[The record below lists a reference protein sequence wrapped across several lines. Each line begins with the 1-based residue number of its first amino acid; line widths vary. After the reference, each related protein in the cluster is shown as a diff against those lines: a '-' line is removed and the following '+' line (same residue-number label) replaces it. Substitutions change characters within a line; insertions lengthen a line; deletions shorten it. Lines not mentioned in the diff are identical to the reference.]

1 MKFVVNEEVKSV
13 YRIACGF
20 NATKP
25 VEKWIYDLDDDGK
38 LYMRYNNK
46 KIDAKKNQIGI
57 NMSFEEFC
65 QLMVDAGVKSSQL
78 GRGRDDYQLARYGDS
93 GDYVVGNCRFITQLD
108 NARERKVSDK
118 SRENSKRSAAIMNS
132 SRPDDIGDRIKAGQQ
147 NSERYKALQQRKAE
161 RTAEKRALMDQTKV
175 GEKNSQF
182 GTYWINNGV
191 MAMKWSDDKGSIPD
205 GFTRGRKLKQQ

>member
-1 MKFVVNEEVKSV
+1 MELVDNEEVK
-13 YRIACGF
+13 
-20 NATKP
+20 
-25 VEKWIYDLDDDGK
+25 VEKLIYDLDDDGK
-38 LYMRYNNK
+38 LRMRYNNK

-57 NMSFEEFC
+57 DMSFDEFC

-78 GRGRDDYQLARYGDS
+78 GRGRNDYQLARYGDD
-93 GDYVVGNCRFITQLD
+93 GDYVVGNCRFITQLE

-132 SRPDDIGDRIKAGQQ
+132 SRPDDIGDRIKSGQQ
-147 NSERYKALQQRKAE
+147 SSEKYKALQQRKAE
-161 RTAEKRALMDQTKV
+161 RTAEKRAQMDQTKV

-182 GTYWINNGV
+182 GTYWINNGEIS
-191 MAMKWSDDKGSIPD
+191 MKWSDNKGAIPD